1 MNCPVCDR
9 QLAPTLSICL
19 TCGTMMND
27 SVREEVLSNGNLRAT
42 PSVKSNL
49 KIMPEKEPAVAAV
62 PSVALPKPLRI
73 EFAAEPPARKR
84 TETMEFESK
93 KTSQTLKDFQNR
105 NAAMPDW
112 RIQLQN
118 SVRQR
123 KTSDDN
129 AHGEGITE
137 IRKSTATRGAN
148 ALKAE
153 FVEESIEV
161 KHEDPRV
168 ANALKRIE
176 NSRRTYM
183 RSQKPKPAVRPSVR
197 PNYPF
202 NVISRST
209 PASAP
214 APIAEPN
221 PVVEMP
227 KPAPP
232 AEAEAKPKRVSSLR
246 IEKKGFDTNKLPQ
259 LPVEAPATK
268 AAPETPKITQEPKLI
283 ESVNIAE
290 ARFHID
296 SEPRLDEAAMQ
307 ELDDLHFSMVAEAAG
322 ESEKEEVDDLATVS
336 MRFGAGI
343 FDVIIAGFA
352 SLIVLSPLAFTAE
365 RFFSLGNMIVFGL
378 LFAVTMFLYSTTS
391 LARFGRTVGMKLFG
405 IELIDVADN
414 IYPTFRQSAISS
426 GVYLG
431 SLLLCGLGFLPMLLN
446 REKRALH
453 DLVSQTIVVREL

>member
-42 PSVKSNL
+42 QSVKSNL
-49 KIMPEKEPAVAAV
+49 NIMPEKEPAVAAV
-62 PSVALPKPLRI
+62 ASVALPKPLRI
-73 EFAAEPPARKR
+73 EFAAEPPARTR

-105 NAAMPDW
+105 NAALPDW

-123 KTSDDN
+123 KTSDVD
-129 AHGEGITE
+129 ARAEGITE
-137 IRKSTATRGAN
+137 LRKTTATNGAN

-176 NSRRTYM
+176 KSRRTYM
-183 RSQKPKPAVRPSVR
+183 RSEKPKPAVRPSVR

-202 NVISRST
+202 NVISRTT
-209 PASAP
+209 PTP
-214 APIAEPN
+214 QPVAEPK

-227 KPAPP
+227 KASPQP
-232 AEAEAKPKRVSSLR
+232 EAKAKRVSSLR
-246 IEKKGFDTNKLPQ
+246 IEKKGFDTNKLPK
-259 LPVEAPATK
+259 LPIDEPEFK
-268 AAPETPKITQEPKLI
+268 AVPETPLLPDPPKLI
-283 ESVNIAE
+283 ESVSIAE

-296 SEPRLDEAAMQ
+296 SEPALDEAAMR
-307 ELDDLHFSMVAEAAG
+307 ELDDLHFEMVAEAAG
-322 ESEKEEVDDLATVS
+322 ETEKEDVDDLATFS
-336 MRFGAGI
+336 MRFGAGV
-343 FDVIIAGFA
+343 FDVIIAGFG
-352 SLIVLSPLAFTAE
+352 SLILLSPLAFTAE
-365 RFFSLGNMIVFGL
+365 RFFSLGNTIIFLV
-378 LFAVTMFLYSTTS
+378 LFCVSMFLYSTAS
-391 LARFGRTVGMKLFG
+391 LARFGRTIGMKLFG
-405 IELIDVADN
+405 IELIDVAEN
-414 IYPTFRQSAISS
+414 VYPTFRQSMLSS
-426 GVYLG
+426 AAYLA
-431 SLLLCGLGFLPMLLN
+431 SLLLGGLGFVPMLLN

>member
-27 SVREEVLSNGNLRAT
+27 SVREEVLSNGNLRTT
-42 PSVKSNL
+42 PSIKPNL
-49 KIMPEKEPAVAAV
+49 NIMPEKEPAVAAAA
-62 PSVALPKPLRI
+62 SVALPKPLRI
-73 EFAAEPPARKR
+73 EFAAEPPTRTR

-123 KTSDDN
+123 KTSDGE

-137 IRKSTATRGAN
+137 IRKTTATSGAN
-148 ALKAE
+148 ALKPE

-183 RSQKPKPAVRPSVR
+183 RSEKPKPAVRPSVR

-209 PASAP
+209 TSPAP
-214 APIAEPN
+214 TPIAEPN

-227 KPAPP
+227 KAAPQV
-232 AEAEAKPKRVSSLR
+232 EAKPKRVSSLR
-246 IEKKGFDTNKLPQ
+246 IEKKGFDTNKLPK
-259 LPVEAPATK
+259 LPLETPEI
-268 AAPETPKITQEPKLI
+268 AAVPETPKVAEEPKLI
-283 ESVNIAE
+283 ESVSIAE
-290 ARFHID
+290 ARFHIG
-296 SEPRLDEAAMQ
+296 SEPKLDEAAMQ
-307 ELDDLHFSMVAEAAG
+307 ELDDLHFNMVAESTAPND
-322 ESEKEEVDDLATVS
+322 KEEVDDLATVS
-336 MRFGAGI
+336 MRFGAGV

-352 SLIVLSPLAFTAE
+352 ALIVLSPFALTAE
-365 RFFSLGNMIVFGL
+365 TFFSLGNTVIFIA
-378 LFAVTMFLYSTTS
+378 LFSVSMFLYSTIS
-391 LARFGRTVGMKLFG
+391 LARFGRTLGMKLLG

-414 IYPTFRQSAISS
+414 VYPTFRQSAISS
-426 GVYLG
+426 GVYLA
-431 SLLLCGLGFLPMLLN
+431 SLLFCGLGFLPMLLN